1 AIDGLSLHLLAS
13 APADELLGDL
23 AHNRNNQIL
32 IAIAL
37 TLLLLPLGWRAG
49 GSIGKA
55 LERITAQAQRLSRF
69 DFSRP
74 ARAPTRLRE
83 VATLNEVA
91 DHVSVTVEAFLSISH
106 ILGTEP
112 LIDNMLAQVLEKLV
126 SATRC

>member
-83 VATLNEVA
+83 VATLKDRKSTRLNSS
-91 DHVSVTVEAFLSISH
+91 HVKISYAVFC
-106 ILGTEP
+106 L
-112 LIDNMLAQVLEKLV
+112 KKK
-126 SATRC
+126 